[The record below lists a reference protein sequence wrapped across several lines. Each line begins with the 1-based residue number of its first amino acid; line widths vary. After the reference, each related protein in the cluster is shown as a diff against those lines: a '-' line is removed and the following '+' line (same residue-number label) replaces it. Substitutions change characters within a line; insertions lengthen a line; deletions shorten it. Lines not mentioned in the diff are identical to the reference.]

1 MDDSDGPGCLGF
13 IAGLSVI
20 ALVLLSFPAWRRGLV
35 SLGLSETTS
44 WWLGIIGAFV
54 FAALTIGI
62 TRLAHRYAVNRDY
75 AEDVGCLPVL
85 GAVAVGI
92 VIALLYGRVVVAGDP
107 PTWFVDPPSLA
118 GLILDDPPTWLLV
131 TERIAECV
139 TGTVIVF
146 ASRRR

>member
-1 MDDSDGPGCLGF
+1 VVCATDRLNPRTRLGRRRVASGAACF
-13 IAGLSVI
+13 YG
-20 ALVLLSFPAWRRGLV
+20 RGLV
-35 SLGLSETTS
+35 SL
-44 WWLGIIGAFV
+44 
-54 FAALTIGI
+54 GI

-146 ASRRR
+146 AGRRR